1 MRPIKIAPS
10 ILSAD
15 FSRLKDEIQAVEA
28 AGADWL
34 HVDVMD
40 GHFVPNITIGPV
52 VVEWVRKVT
61 TIPIDVHLMI
71 TDPDTYAPEFIKVG
85 ADWVSVHPETCR
97 PNPRATLN
105 KIRELGARPSLAV
118 NPDVPLSNVEDYL
131 TDIDMLLMMTVFP
144 GFGGQAFIPDVL
156 PKIEEARRLIDQK
169 NLSILIE
176 VDGGIKVDN
185 IAEVVSAGGEVIVS
199 GSGIFK
205 TPNYAETIRQMRK
218 AVGQPKLVRT
228 AILFKRYMLTIAK
241 IESFDPPSSI
251 FDIRRTC
258 CVLVFGMLVCADR
271 GVAQLGRA
279 HGSGP

>member
-1 MRPIKIAPS
+1 MQSIKIAPS

-15 FSRLKDEIQAVEA
+15 FSCLRDEIRAVEA

-61 TIPIDVHLMI
+61 TIPVDVHLMI
-71 TDPDTYAPEFIKVG
+71 TDPDKYAPEFIKAG
-85 ADWVSVHPETCR
+85 ADWISIHPDTCKN
-97 PNPRATLN
+97 PNATLQ
-105 KIRELGARPSLAV
+105 KIRQLGAKASVAV
-118 NPDVPLSNVEDYL
+118 NPDVPLRKVEHCFADV
-131 TDIDMLLMMTVFP
+131 DMILMMTVFP

-156 PKIEEARRLIDQK
+156 PKITEARNLLDQRK
-169 NLSILIE
+169 LSILLE

-185 IAEVVSAGGEVIVS
+185 IDRVVNAGAEVIVS

-218 AVGQPKLVRT
+218 AVGH
-228 AILFKRYMLTIAK
+228 A
-241 IESFDPPSSI
+241 
-251 FDIRRTC
+251 
-258 CVLVFGMLVCADR
+258 
-271 GVAQLGRA
+271 
-279 HGSGP
+279 

>member
-1 MRPIKIAPS
+1 MQPIKIAPS

-28 AGADWL
+28 GGADWL

-61 TIPIDVHLMI
+61 TIPVDVHLMI
-71 TDPDTYAPEFIKVG
+71 TDPDKYAPEFIKAG
-85 ADWVSVHPETCR
+85 ADWISVHPDTCR

-105 KIRELGARPSLAV
+105 KIRELGAKPSLAV
-118 NPDVPLSNVEDYL
+118 NPDVPLTSVEDYL
-131 TDIDMLLMMTVFP
+131 TDIEMLLMMTVFP

-156 PKIEEARRLIDQK
+156 PKIEEARRLIDRNK
-169 NLSILIE
+169 LSILIE

-185 IAEVVSAGGEVIVS
+185 IDHVVDAGGEVIVS

-205 TPNYAETIRQMRK
+205 TPNYADTIRQMRQ
-218 AVGQPKLVRT
+218 AVGQL
-228 AILFKRYMLTIAK
+228 
-241 IESFDPPSSI
+241 
-251 FDIRRTC
+251 
-258 CVLVFGMLVCADR
+258 
-271 GVAQLGRA
+271 
-279 HGSGP
+279 